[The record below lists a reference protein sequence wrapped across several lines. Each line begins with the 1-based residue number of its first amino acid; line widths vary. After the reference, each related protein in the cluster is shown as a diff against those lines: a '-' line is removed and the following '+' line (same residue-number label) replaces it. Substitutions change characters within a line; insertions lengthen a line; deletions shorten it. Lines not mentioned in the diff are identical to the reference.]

1 MNSLMLLT
9 IISSW
14 IFKYIAYHP
23 EMIIAT
29 TVNLI
34 YIWQVDV
41 NTPRWVYSV
50 WIEGCLF
57 VPILGNWIIDTVS

>member
-1 MNSLMLLT
+1 MTGAKGTKIILTAMNSLMLLT

-34 YIWQVDV
+34 YI
-41 NTPRWVYSV
+41 
-50 WIEGCLF
+50 
-57 VPILGNWIIDTVS
+57 